1 MRVQSIN
8 DKQIK
13 VAWFVKDDNINFCK
27 SKKGPSP
34 YIREIKNEVFSTT
47 IKHLSTRWWEL
58 VASIVDLCIRTRR
71 SERQLFLPIVLQI
84 DVWKVEFFT
93 RNSLA
98 AHEIDCNCW
107 SGGSSDIYVSNIAY
121 LYPWWLQKQN
131 TKMKLFIDLQVVVE
145 DKSSL
150 VKLIKTWYF

>member
-1 MRVQSIN
+1 VRVQSIN

-107 SGGSSDIYVSNIAY
+107 RGGSSDIYVSNIAY

-150 VKLIKTWYF
+150 VKLIKTCYF